1 MNVPYYSTEREYDMK
16 PYENYLII
24 SDLDGTIIPHG
35 GRISAANKAAIATFV
50 AGGGH
55 FGIATGR
62 TPEAAAGYL
71 KDVTITAPSIFF
83 NGSMLYDWQRHEIL
97 ATRALHGPAGRDGK
111 TDDAIW
117 PRFAAHCLEKFPE
130 ACIEVYTAETCNII
144 SNPENDDPRLPHEY
158 YMYRHCPLADVS
170 DLARSP
176 WLKFFV
182 CDEPSRLKMLEQ
194 EADAMGTSSV
204 SNHFYSEANY
214 HEFVAQ
220 GVSKG
225 SMLAEIRKLP
235 AYRDTKIIALG
246 DYLNDKTLLEQADIG
261 IASGNAHETIKSIA
275 DLTGCRAEED
285 LIVWLLAHFADIE
298 TI

>member
-1 MNVPYYSTEREYDMK
+1 MK

-35 GRISAANKAAIATFV
+35 GHISAANKAAIAEFV

-71 KDVTITAPSIFF
+71 AGVEITAPSIFF

-97 ATRALHGPAGRDGK
+97 AARALHGPVLQTGE

-130 ACIEVYTAETCNII
+130 ACIEVYTADSCNII
-144 SNPENDDPRLPHEY
+144 SRPEHDDPRLPHEY
-158 YMYRHCPLADVS
+158 YVYRHCQLDEVA
-170 DLARSP
+170 DLAKTP

-182 CDEPSRLKMLEQ
+182 CDEPSHLKQLEA
-194 EADAMGTSSV
+194 EAEAMGTSAV

-225 SMLAEIRKLP
+225 AMLAEIRKLP
-235 AYRDTKIIALG
+235 AYRDVKIIALG
-246 DYLNDKTLLEQADIG
+246 DYFNDQALLEQADIG
-261 IASGNAHETIKSIA
+261 IASGNAHEAVQAAA
-275 DLTGCRAEED
+275 DITGCRVEED
-285 LIVWLLAHFADIE
+285 LIVWLLQNFDAIAKK
-298 TI
+298 